1 MVESKIFCFI
11 TNSNELN
18 LPLFIVLHQ
27 TVHSQDIINYNNPFV
42 QDKPRQYNR
51 RLMLMVNMQDGV
63 CHNWGIPGNYYVGA
77 FLNYDKNNEKF
88 HYTYT
93 LTFFKFKYST
103 LAVTTDELYLFFQT
117 MYQDIYCDK
126 KVDIGIR
133 CIHFP
138 TSFFIFLIR
147 YIVFH

>member
-11 TNSNELN
+11 TNGNELN

-51 RLMLMVNMQDGV
+51 RLMLMVNIQHGV

-93 LTFFKFKYST
+93 LTFFKFDYST
-103 LAVTTDELYLFFQT
+103 LAVTTDVFSKQCIRISIVIKKQT
-117 MYQDIYCDK
+117 LGSDVYISQP
-126 KVDIGIR
+126 V
-133 CIHFP
+133 F
-138 TSFFIFLIR
+138 SFS
-147 YIVFH
+147 